1 MNKKTKVGNHL
12 NLEHGIKVILLEL
25 KNIPKK
31 PGIYKMINSSDDPIY
46 IGKAKNLYKR
56 ILSYTKATKLNRRLI
71 TMISNI
77 QKIEINITNSEVE
90 ALLLESNLIKKFEP
104 KFNVLLKDDKS
115 FSSIYISTNDD
126 FPKMITHRGIKNKKG
141 KYFGPFTSKSS
152 INKTIETLQ
161 KVFLIRNCSDNIF
174 NTRSRPSDKMYE
186 KSENQNY
193 EEAAILRN
201 QIYAISNVITSQN
214 INYQNLKNLD
224 LIYMIKKQNHCV
236 VQMSIIMI
244 TAMI

>member
-1 MNKKTKVGNHL
+1 MNKITKVGNHL

-31 PGIYKMINSSDDPIY
+31 PGIYKMINSSNEPIY

-56 ILSYTKATKLNRRLI
+56 VLSYTKANKLNRRLI

-126 FPKMITHRGIKNKKG
+126 FPKMITHRGMKNKKG

-174 NTRSRPSDKMYE
+174 NTRSRPCLQYQIKRCSAPCV
-186 KSENQNY
+186 NY
-193 EEAAILRN
+193 ISKIIIL
-201 QIYAISNVITSQN
+201 
-214 INYQNLKNLD
+214 L
-224 LIYMIKKQNHCV
+224 
-236 VQMSIIMI
+236 
-244 TAMI
+244 

>member
-1 MNKKTKVGNHL
+1 MFCDFPDKKLITFCIPSKYSTL

-31 PGIYKMINSSDDPIY
+31 PGIYKMINSSDEPIY

-56 ILSYTKATKLNRRLI
+56 VLSYTKANKLNRRLI

-126 FPKMITHRGIKNKKG
+126 FPKMITHRGMKNKKEDMIS
-141 KYFGPFTSKSS
+141 FSFKSS
-152 INKTIETLQ
+152 
-161 KVFLIRNCSDNIF
+161 
-174 NTRSRPSDKMYE
+174 P
-186 KSENQNY
+186 
-193 EEAAILRN
+193 
-201 QIYAISNVITSQN
+201 
-214 INYQNLKNLD
+214 
-224 LIYMIKKQNHCV
+224 
-236 VQMSIIMI
+236 
-244 TAMI
+244 